1 MRYAHATRTAVSRE
15 LKAHACAFSRQPS
28 AKCLHSRLPIPY
40 SLLPTPD
47 SRLPIPDSRFPIPYS
62 LLPTPLKTL
71 YLDHDSFPISL
82 LFPGQDD

>member
-1 MRYAHATRTAVSRE
+1 AVSRELKAHATRTAVSRQ
-15 LKAHACAFSRQPS
+15 LNAYIPDSRF
-28 AKCLHSRLPIPY
+28 
-40 SLLPTPD
+40 PTPD
-47 SRLPIPDSRFPIPYS
+47 SRLPTPDSRFPTPYS